1 MIVPK
6 PEHGLGK
13 AKEPVTFRGANNA
26 IWNKINFALSLVGQK
41 NHEKQLTEL
50 LNEARALADSVV
62 HHPQADLPTFVCCNV
77 LFAHCREIKGQ
88 TMMLEPLLSGN
99 VWLPYDED
107 TKLALK
113 KKWLKFHEP

>member
-26 IWNKINFALSLVGQK
+26 IWNKLNFALSLVGQK

-50 LNEARALADSVV
+50 VTEARALADSVV
-62 HHPQADLPTFVCCNV
+62 HHPQADQETFVCCNV
-77 LFAHCREIKGQ
+77 LIAHIRLLADGQ
-88 TMMLEPLLSGN
+88 NGMLDPLLSGD
-99 VWLPYDED
+99 VWLPYDEQ

-113 KKWLKFHEP
+113 HKMLKFA